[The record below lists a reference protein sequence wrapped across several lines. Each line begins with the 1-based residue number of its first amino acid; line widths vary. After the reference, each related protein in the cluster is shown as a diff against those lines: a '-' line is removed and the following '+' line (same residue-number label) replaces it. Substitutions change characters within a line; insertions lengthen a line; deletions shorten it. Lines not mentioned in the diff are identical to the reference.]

1 MLPMLLPDII
11 RRVEAEQ
18 LATDP
23 SEQGMTSRLFNYWNA
38 LRDDNPYPTRSAIR
52 FEVVQGLSE
61 YGFCIVL
68 DMDGPGPIYQIIG
81 TKLKEMAGIDL
92 SGKLVVDTPNDTLL
106 AVVGKH
112 YTEVLQ
118 SKGPVDLE
126 SEFSDN
132 EGTVFLFHTI
142 MLPCSEDGQHIES
155 VIGAITFKEK
165 LSIKEKLA
173 KTTSPTAPEM
183 IGVATKRA
191 DLPIVG
197 ELKLSADQT
206 IDTRHLTATSKDHL
220 ARGLRECQGLAL
232 ACQSHEQRSRTAL
245 YEALERAYQFHF
257 EAISDLDAYNSL
269 CASQDIKTT
278 TRAPFTALVKL
289 IFGTD
294 FDKTRISEYAACL
307 SYAKRLDRKPGTLR
321 ELIESTDGGLKGC
334 VKAERCARRG
344 ETKAKQDGLASAKEV
359 LCNLEPIAE
368 ISAQA
373 GAQEDFLLL
382 LARPHPERSGRLQVL
397 KVLDE
402 KPYVLEPII
411 KRAVKVSLYTRLG
424 PPY

>member
-1 MLPMLLPDII
+1 MLLPDIV

-18 LATDP
+18 LANDP
-23 SEQGMTSRLFNYWNA
+23 NERRMTSRLFDYWKA
-38 LRDDNPYPTRSAIR
+38 LRDYNPYPARSAWS
-52 FEVVQGLSE
+52 FEAVQGLSE

-68 DMDGPGPIYQIIG
+68 NMDGPGPIYQMVG

-106 AVVGKH
+106 AVAGKH
-112 YTEVLQ
+112 YTEVVQ
-118 SKGPVDLE
+118 SKGPVALE

-132 EGTVFLFHTI
+132 EGTVFLFRTI
-142 MLPCSEDGQHIES
+142 MLPCSEDGQNIES
-155 VIGAITFKEK
+155 VIGAITFKGK

-173 KTTSPTAPEM
+173 QTTSPTAPET
-183 IGVATKRA
+183 IGVAAPRA
-191 DLPIVG
+191 DLLIVA
-197 ELKLSADQT
+197 ELKQSAGQT
-206 IDTRHLTATSKDHL
+206 IDTRHPTATSKDHL

-245 YEALERAYQFHF
+245 YETLERAYQFHF

-289 IFGTD
+289 IFGKD

-334 VKAERCARRG
+334 IKAERFARRG
-344 ETKAKQDGLASAKEV
+344 ETKAKKDGLASAKDV
-359 LCNLEPIAE
+359 LRNLEPIAE

-402 KPYVLEPII
+402 KPYVLEPVI
-411 KRAVKVSLYTRLG
+411 KRAAQVATVEAKEAENQD
-424 PPY
+424 